1 MENISKLKRNN
12 WKYTSALPSSS
23 EKIPENPGLY
33 AFISYKSFLGIP
45 TETNVEYAGMT
56 NNLRRRFK
64 DHNNPFRHH
73 NDELYEILIK
83 FNNLRKKGF
92 GIDFYFLTKY
102 KEKLIISEI
111 EKIAI
116 NQLSK
121 TQKLKN
127 KILYKRSS

>member
-12 WKYTSALPSSS
+12 WKQINALLSSTQ
-23 EKIPENPGLY
+23 KIPEKPGVY

-45 TETNVEYAGMT
+45 TETNVENVGMT

-64 DHNNPFRHH
+64 EHNNLYRHH

-83 FNNLRKKGF
+83 FKNLRKKGF
-92 GIDFYFLTKY
+92 GIDFWFLTKFHE
-102 KEKLIISEI
+102 KSVISELEKLT
-111 EKIAI
+111 I

-121 TQKLKN
+121 SQKLTN
-127 KILYKRSS
+127 KILYKRS